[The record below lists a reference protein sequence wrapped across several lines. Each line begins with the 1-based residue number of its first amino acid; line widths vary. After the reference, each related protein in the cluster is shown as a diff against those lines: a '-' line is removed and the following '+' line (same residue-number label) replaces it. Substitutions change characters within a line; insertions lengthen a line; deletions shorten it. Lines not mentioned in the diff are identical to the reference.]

1 MARALA
7 AVLES
12 PRQLRMREFAI
23 PEVGRDAGILRV
35 EACGLCG
42 TDYEQWQGHLRDFGG
57 GMPIIPGH
65 EVLGHIEAIGPEAA
79 THWKVKEGDRVA
91 IEPVIPCGH
100 CSQCVLGAYTRCEA
114 DMGYGLYHG
123 IARPPSLWGGY
134 ATHLYLHPR
143 SMVHRLPAGTATD
156 VMSLFNPLSNAIR
169 WVYEVGHVGLGSSV
183 VIAGPGQR
191 GLLAAV
197 AARSAGARLIIVTG
211 TARDQHRLELAVRL
225 GATATINVD
234 QEDPVA
240 RVREITGGALVDV
253 VLDVSSG
260 AVEPVRQAMDMVRRG
275 GRIVLAGLK
284 GKNPLGDF
292 LIDKVVFR
300 EIELVGVLSAGW
312 TSCELAI
319 DMIQRLAGKLA
330 PLCSHSFSLLESN
343 EAVAAL
349 GRESDSAAEVVHV
362 TLMPDASGG

>member
-143 SMVHRLPAGTATD
+143 SMVHRLPAGTAPALPA
-156 VMSLFNPLSNAIR
+156 SLRLCARIHFRSWNQMKPSRLS
-169 WVYEVGHVGLGSSV
+169 
-183 VIAGPGQR
+183 
-191 GLLAAV
+191 
-197 AARSAGARLIIVTG
+197 GAKA
-211 TARDQHRLELAVRL
+211 TARPRL
-225 GATATINVD
+225 
-234 QEDPVA
+234 
-240 RVREITGGALVDV
+240 
-253 VLDVSSG
+253 
-260 AVEPVRQAMDMVRRG
+260 
-275 GRIVLAGLK
+275 
-284 GKNPLGDF
+284 
-292 LIDKVVFR
+292 
-300 EIELVGVLSAGW
+300 
-312 TSCELAI
+312 C
-319 DMIQRLAGKLA
+319 
-330 PLCSHSFSLLESN
+330 
-343 EAVAAL
+343 
-349 GRESDSAAEVVHV
+349 
-362 TLMPDASGG
+362 TLR